1 MLNALA
7 AAPGDYKTP
16 DTKHPSFKARTTGVS
31 NPVRSPSFRTVSVS
45 VSPATRLRRRCSSRY
60 LRISPLHREFQLPL
74 LHSSP
79 AVSVDLSGLSPEISQ
94 LTCGGRLRPLCPQ
107 E

>member
-31 NPVRSPSFRTVSVS
+31 NPVRSPGVRASASVS
-45 VSPATRLRRRCSSRY
+45 AQQPAFAAGVPLDIYAFHRYTENSSCPFCTLAAQYRLTFPSEARR
-60 LRISPLHREFQLPL
+60 LHN
-74 LHSSP
+74 
-79 AVSVDLSGLSPEISQ
+79 
-94 LTCGGRLRPLCPQ
+94 RLVLAAYATFTP
-107 E
+107 